1 MGTFLAL
8 SGGMPVAGAVQMRDR
23 LDRYQL
29 VERIGRGGMA
39 EVFRA
44 RVQSLGGFERDVA
57 VKVLLPQFASEPEFV
72 DMLLDEARIAGAI
85 VHPCVVQ
92 VLDVGR
98 QGDVFYIVMEYVR
111 GQDLRTIARA
121 VTGAKLPLPMA
132 LYTVGEVLRGL
143 HAVHCAVDDQGKP
156 RRIVH
161 RDVSPA
167 NVLIDESGAVKLGD
181 FGIAHASG
189 RLTRTRTG
197 SVKGKSR
204 YMAPEQLMA
213 KPVDHRADLY
223 AVGVTLFEALLG
235 DVARESSYATP
246 YGPMFTWPRRVPA
259 ELVPPD
265 VAEILRRAVVDD
277 PNARFRDAA
286 EFRRAVVGALA
297 RHAPGY
303 DAEYLARDLRRLHGD
318 PDDDGFGSDIAESTD
333 VATELRPERPRL
345 ALVTRTPTPP
355 GLRTFDSTRPPT
367 VTPTTP
373 SSAVRT
379 LDARPATPTLPEPV
393 GARTL
398 PAPALYD
405 HEMRPTSPFF
415 GQLTSSL
422 RLGPRPSKTLLLTIG
437 AAGATALLIAII
449 IAVAS
454 GPSAPPVPA
463 AMAQPPAAALAPR
476 ATPLAPPRATVGVL
490 AVSGPA
496 GARPSIGAVVYPP
509 APCSVELPPGE
520 YDVRLRSRRHVVT
533 RHVTIEAGRTTDL

>member
-1 MGTFLAL
+1 M
-8 SGGMPVAGAVQMRDR
+8 AGAVQMRDR
-23 LDRYQL
+23 LDRYTL

-98 QGDVFYIVMEYVR
+98 QGEIFYIVMEYVR
-111 GQDLRTIARA
+111 GFDLRSIARS
-121 VTGAKLPLPMA
+121 VNGGKLPLPLA
-132 LYTVGEVLRGL
+132 LYVIGEVLRGL
-143 HAVHCAVDDQGKP
+143 HAVHSAVDDRGQP
-156 RRIVH
+156 RKIVH

-167 NVLIDESGAVKLGD
+167 NVMIDECGAVKLGD

-204 YMAPEQLMA
+204 YMAPEQLTGQ
-213 KPVDHRADLY
+213 PVDHRADLY

-246 YGPMFTWPRRVPA
+246 YGPMFTWPRRVPP

-265 VAEILRRAVVDD
+265 VGEILKRAVVDD
-277 PNARFRDAA
+277 PRQRFADAA
-286 EFRRAVVGALA
+286 QFRRAVVTALG

-303 DAEYLARDLRRLHGD
+303 DAEMLAFDLRRLQGE
-318 PDDDGFGSDIAESTD
+318 PEGFGGDLAETSD
-333 VATELRPERPRL
+333 VATELRPARPRL
-345 ALVTRTPTPP
+345 ALVDRTPTPP
-355 GLRTFDSTRPPT
+355 GA
-367 VTPTTP
+367 VTTMPA
-373 SSAVRT
+373 SALMT
-379 LDARPATPTLPEPV
+379 LPV
-393 GARTL
+393 GAASTAPTNPQPIGSRTL
-398 PAPALYD
+398 PSPQPLFYD
-405 HEMRPTSPFF
+405 EPE
-415 GQLTSSL
+415 LV
-422 RLGPRPSKTLLLTIG
+422 GPRPSRGLVLAIG
-437 AAGATALLIAII
+437 AAAATALLLAII

-454 GPSAPPVPA
+454 GPTARVVVPTAPSPA
-463 AMAQPPAAALAPR
+463 AQAVPR
-476 ATPLAPPRATVGVL
+476 ATPLRPAHATVGIL
-490 AVSGPA
+490 EVSGPV

-509 APCSVELPPGE
+509 APCTVELPPGD
-520 YDVRLRSRRHVVT
+520 YDVKLRARHRVVN
-533 RHVTIEAGRTTDL
+533 RHVTIAAGHTTSL

>member
-1 MGTFLAL
+1 
-8 SGGMPVAGAVQMRDR
+8 MPVAGVVHMRDR

-57 VKVLLPQFASEPEFV
+57 VKVLLPNFANEPEFV

-85 VHPCVVQ
+85 VHPCVVN
-92 VLDVGR
+92 VIDVGR
-98 QGDVFYIVMEYVR
+98 QGEIFYIVMEYVR
-111 GQDLRTIARA
+111 GPDLRSIARS
-121 VTGAKLPLPMA
+121 VPGGKLPIGMA
-132 LYTVGEVLRGL
+132 LYIVGEVLRGL
-143 HAVHCAVDDQGKP
+143 HAVHSAVDDRGQP

-167 NVLIDESGAVKLGD
+167 NVLVDDNGTVKLGD

-204 YMAPEQLMA
+204 YMAPEQLTG

-246 YGPMFTWPRRVPA
+246 YGPMFTWPRRVPP
-259 ELVPPD
+259 ELVPAD

-277 PNARFRDAA
+277 PRARFADAA
-286 EFRRAVVGALA
+286 QFRRAVVTALG

-303 DAEYLARDLRRLHGD
+303 DAETLARDLRRLRGEQID
-318 PDDDGFGSDIAESTD
+318 FGSELGNDDA
-333 VATELRPERPRL
+333 ATELRPERPRL
-345 ALVTRTPTPP
+345 KIVERTPTPP
-355 GLRTFDSTRPPT
+355 GLATLTADGMSL
-367 VTPTTP
+367 P
-373 SSAVRT
+373 SA
-379 LDARPATPTLPEPV
+379 AIATLPVGASSTAPTNPPI

-398 PAPALYD
+398 P
-405 HEMRPTSPFF
+405 SPEPLFNEDELL
-415 GQLTSSL
+415 G
-422 RLGPRPSKTLLLTIG
+422 GPRPSRPLVLGIAV
-437 AAGATALLIAII
+437 AAGAALLLAII

-454 GPSAPPVPA
+454 SGAPRVVAPLPT
-463 AMAQPPAAALAPR
+463 QQAAAPR
-476 ATPLAPPRATVGVL
+476 VMPLAPPRATVGIL
-490 AVSGPA
+490 EVSGPP

-509 APCSVELPPGE
+509 APCTFELPPGA
-520 YDVRLRSRRHVVT
+520 YDVRLHAHRRVIT
-533 RHVTIEAGRTTDL
+533 RHVTIEAGHTTSL